1 MKKVYRNV
9 GEGVRRLVANEF
21 CHPEWQEMAVAAH
34 RLSLQ
39 DQIDN
44 LLAVSQLDRQQIQ
57 ILPHQVNA
65 VMTAINKMRTRAILA
80 DEVGLGKTIEA
91 GLIIKEYLAR
101 GLVKRVLILTPAPL
115 TTQWRGEMLYKFGEV
130 FVVADTANV
139 GKAAG
144 DEVPFLGF
152 DRHPLLIASLDTAKH
167 PSNADALLSQHWDL
181 VVVDEAHRLKNSATQ
196 AYKFVKQLR
205 SRFFLMLTATPVQ
218 NSLFELYNL
227 ADLVQEGLLGTP
239 EHFKETFVE
248 DKNGRVLKN
257 APKLGDLLSRV
268 MVRHRRA
275 DVGITFADRR
285 VETVLLEGTP
295 AEMALHDAVLD
306 FVRGDVAEQTAAANA
321 SQRGFKTLTY
331 IRLSRMMA
339 SSPAALAATVR
350 GMLAEC
356 TDPADGVALMRIVEL
371 AAEVK
376 INSKTRALVRTLAEL
391 GDKAI
396 VFASFYETQRYL
408 AEQLHAAGHDVVIFS
423 GAMNQ
428 REKDAAVNRFREP
441 GANKV
446 LLCTD
451 AGSEGVNLQ
460 FCHVLVNYDLP
471 WNPMRVEQR
480 IGRVHRIGQTRDVV
494 ILNMAIRDTVEEYIL
509 QLLEQ
514 KIQLFTNAV
523 GETDLIL
530 SQLRGVD
537 SFERAV
543 IDLIAKARE
552 PKDLRYRFEALGD
565 QMAMAKQAADQLKAF
580 DAKTLSLLDLSALE
594 PVVAQVAS

>member
-9 GEGVRRLVANEF
+9 GEGVRRLVAREF
-21 CHPEWQEMAVAAH
+21 CHPEWQQLAVQAH
-34 RLSLQ
+34 HLSLQ
-39 DQIDN
+39 QQIDE
-44 LLAVSQLDRQQIQ
+44 LLAVQALDGQQIQ
-57 ILPHQVNA
+57 IMPHQVNA

-91 GLIIKEYLAR
+91 GLIIKEYLSR

-115 TTQWRGEMLYKFGEV
+115 TTQWRGELLNKFGEY
-130 FVVADTANV
+130 FTIAD
-139 GKAAG
+139 KD
-144 DEVPFLGF
+144 DEEGFLGF
-152 DRHPLLIASLDTAKH
+152 DQHAQLICSLDTAKH
-167 PSNADALLSQHWDL
+167 PTNAEALLSQGWDL
-181 VVVDEAHRLKNSATQ
+181 VVVDEAHRLKNNATV
-196 AYKFVKQLR
+196 AYKFVQQLK

-227 ADLVQEGLLGTP
+227 VHLVQEGLLGTP
-239 EHFKETFVE
+239 EHFRDTYVA

-257 APKLGDLLSRV
+257 NDRLAGLLSKV

-275 DVGITFADRR
+275 DVGITFANRL
-285 VETVLLEGTP
+285 VETVLLDGSP

-306 FVRGDVAEQTAAANA
+306 FVRGGANPQA
-321 SQRGFKTLTY
+321 NGRGLKTLTY

-339 SSPAALAATVR
+339 SSPQALASTVR
-350 GMLAEC
+350 GMLGEC
-356 TDPADGVALMRIVEL
+356 VDPVDGASLMRILALAGEVET
-371 AAEVK
+371 
-376 INSKTRALVRTLAEL
+376 NSKTEALLNTLDEVK
-391 GDKAI
+391 DKAI
-396 VFASFYETQRYL
+396 VFTSFYETQKYL
-408 AEQLHAAGHDVVIFS
+408 RDRLEAAGYPVVLFS
-423 GAMNQ
+423 GKMS
-428 REKDAAVNRFREP
+428 RLEKDAAITRFRD
-441 GANKV
+441 GDGQILV
-446 LLCTD
+446 CTD

-480 IGRVHRIGQTRDVV
+480 IGRVHRIGQQRDVV

-530 SQLRGVD
+530 SNLRGVE

-543 IDLIAKARE
+543 IDMIAAAKE
-552 PKDLRYRFEALGD
+552 PKELRYRFEAFGD
-565 QMAMAKQAADQLKAF
+565 SLALAKQAADQIKEF
-580 DAKTLSLLDLSALE
+580 DAKTLSLLDLSALD
-594 PVVAQVAS
+594 ACG

>member
-21 CHPEWQEMAVAAH
+21 CHPEWQQMAVQAH
-34 RLSLQ
+34 KLSLQ
-39 DQIDN
+39 EQIDQ
-44 LLAVSQLDRQQIQ
+44 LLAVAQLDRQQIQ

-101 GLVKRVLILTPAPL
+101 GLAKRVLILTPAPL

-130 FVVADTANV
+130 FVVADGASGTNRPA
-139 GKAAG
+139 
-144 DEVPFLGF
+144 DEIPFQGW
-152 DRHPLLIASLDTAKH
+152 DRHDLLIASLDTAKH
-167 PSNADALLSQHWDL
+167 PTNADLITSQHWDL

-205 SRFFLMLTATPVQ
+205 TRFFLMLTATPVQ

-239 EHFKETFVE
+239 EHFRDTYVA
-248 DKNGRVLKN
+248 DKNGRTLKN
-257 APKLGDLLSRV
+257 DHRLGDLLGRV

-275 DVGITFADRR
+275 DVGIVFADRR
-285 VETVLLEGTP
+285 VETVLLDGTP
-295 AEMALHDAVLD
+295 EEMILHEAVLD
-306 FVRGDVAEQTAAANA
+306 FVRGDQAPGAPATGLQG
-321 SQRGFKTLTY
+321 RGFKTLTS

-339 SSPAALAATVR
+339 SSPAALAQTVR

-356 TDPADGVALMRIVEL
+356 QDPADGVALARIMQL
-371 AAEVK
+371 AQDVK
-376 INSKTRALVRTLAEL
+376 TNSKTQALLRALEEVD
-391 GDKAI
+391 DKAI
-396 VFASFYETQRYL
+396 VFASFYETQKYL
-408 AEQLHAAGHDVVIFS
+408 YEQLTAAGRDVVLFS
-423 GAMNQ
+423 GSMNQ
-428 REKDAAVNRFREP
+428 REKDAAVARFRED
-441 GANKV
+441 GRNKV

-460 FCHVLVNYDLP
+460 FCHVLINYDLP

-480 IGRVHRIGQTRDVV
+480 IGRVHRIGQQRDVV

-514 KIQLFTNAV
+514 KIRLFTNAV

-543 IDLIAKARE
+543 IDLIAKAKE
-552 PKDLRYRFEALGD
+552 PKELRYQFEAFGE
-565 QMAMAKQAADQLKAF
+565 QMALAKQAADQIKAF

-594 PVVAQVAS
+594 GAQAQAS

>member
-21 CHPEWQEMAVAAH
+21 CHPEWQQMAVQAH
-34 RLSLQ
+34 KLSLQ
-39 DQIDN
+39 EQIDQ
-44 LLAVSQLDRQQIQ
+44 LLAVAQLDRQQIQ

-101 GLVKRVLILTPAPL
+101 GLAKRVLILTPAPL
-115 TTQWRGEMLYKFGEV
+115 TTQWRGELLYKFGEV
-130 FVVADTANV
+130 FVVADKDDDQLF
-139 GKAAG
+139 G
-144 DEVPFLGF
+144 GF
-152 DRHPLLIASLDTAKH
+152 DHHPLLIASLDTAKH
-167 PSNADALLSQHWDL
+167 PANADMLLSQHWDL
-181 VVVDEAHRLKNSATQ
+181 IVVDEAHRLKNAATQ

-205 SRFFLMLTATPVQ
+205 TRFFLMLTATPVQ

-239 EHFKETFVE
+239 EHFKETYVA
-248 DKNGRVLKN
+248 DKNGRILKN
-257 APKLGDLLSRV
+257 DGRLGDLLSRV

-275 DVGITFADRR
+275 DVGIVFADRR

-295 AEMALHDAVLD
+295 EELALHEAVLD
-306 FVRGDVAEQTAAANA
+306 FVRGDQAHGGPQG
-321 SQRGFKTLTY
+321 RGFKTLTY

-339 SSPAALAATVR
+339 SSPAALAQTVR
-350 GMLAEC
+350 GMLADAV
-356 TDPADGVALMRIVEL
+356 DPADGVALARIMQL
-371 AAEVK
+371 AQEVK
-376 INSKTRALVRTLAEL
+376 TNSKTLALLRALEEVD
-391 GDKAI
+391 DKAI
-396 VFASFYETQRYL
+396 VFASFYETQKYL
-408 AEQLHAAGHDVVIFS
+408 YEQLTAAGREVVLFS
-423 GAMNQ
+423 GSMNQ
-428 REKDAAVNRFREP
+428 KEKDAAVNRFREP
-441 GANKV
+441 GPNKV

-460 FCHVLVNYDLP
+460 FCHVLINYDLP

-480 IGRVHRIGQTRDVV
+480 IGRVHRIGQQRDVV

-514 KIQLFTNAV
+514 KIRLFTNAV

-543 IDLIAKARE
+543 IDLIAKAKE
-552 PKDLRYRFEALGD
+552 PKELRYQFEAFGD
-565 QMAMAKQAADQLKAF
+565 QMAMAKQAADQIKAF

-594 PVVAQVAS
+594 GSAQAS

>member
-9 GEGVRRLVANEF
+9 GEGLRRLAANEF
-21 CHPEWQEMAVAAH
+21 CHPEWQQMAVQAH
-34 RLSLQ
+34 KLSLQ
-39 DQIDN
+39 EQIDQ
-44 LLAVSQLDRQQIQ
+44 LLAVAQLDRQQIQ

-101 GLVKRVLILTPAPL
+101 GLAKRVLILTPAPL
-115 TTQWRGEMLYKFGEV
+115 TTQWRGELLYKFGEV
-130 FVVADTANV
+130 FVVADKDDDTL
-139 GKAAG
+139 
-144 DEVPFLGF
+144 FQGF

-167 PSNADALLSQHWDL
+167 PANADLLLSQQWDL
-181 VVVDEAHRLKNSATQ
+181 IVVDEAHRLKNAATQ

-205 SRFFLMLTATPVQ
+205 TRFFLMLTATPVQ

-257 APKLGDLLSRV
+257 DARLGDLLGRV

-275 DVGITFADRR
+275 DVGIVFADRR
-285 VETVLLEGTP
+285 VETVLLDGTP
-295 AEMALHDAVLD
+295 EEMALHEAVLD
-306 FVRGDVAEQTAAANA
+306 FVRGDSTSGTAG
-321 SQRGFKTLTY
+321 RGFKTLTY

-339 SSPAALAATVR
+339 SSPAALALTVR

-356 TDPADGVALMRIVEL
+356 QDPADGVALSRIMQL
-371 AAEVK
+371 AQGVK
-376 INSKTRALVRTLAEL
+376 TNSKTQALLRALEEV

-396 VFASFYETQRYL
+396 VFASFYETQKYL
-408 AEQLHAAGHDVVIFS
+408 HEQLTNAGHEVVLFS

-428 REKDAAVNRFREP
+428 KDKDAAVSRFREP

-460 FCHVLVNYDLP
+460 FCHVLINYDLP

-480 IGRVHRIGQTRDVV
+480 IGRVHRIGQKRDVV

-514 KIQLFTNAV
+514 KIRLFTNAV

-543 IDLIAKARE
+543 IDLIAKAKE
-552 PKDLRYRFEALGD
+552 PKDLRYQFEAFGD
-565 QMAMAKQAADQLKAF
+565 QMALAKQAADQIKAF

-594 PVVAQVAS
+594 GSMQATYERRPA

>member
-9 GEGVRRLVANEF
+9 GEGVRRLVNREY
-21 CHPEWQEMAVAAH
+21 CHPEWQTLSVQAHHLSLQQQIDELLAVAA
-34 RLSLQ
+34 
-39 DQIDN
+39 
-44 LLAVSQLDRQQIQ
+44 LDRQQIQ

-91 GLIIKEYLAR
+91 GLVIKEYLAR

-115 TTQWRGEMLYKFGEV
+115 TTQWRGELLHKFGEY
-130 FVVADTANV
+130 FTIAD
-139 GKAAG
+139 KD
-144 DEVPFLGF
+144 DEEGFLGF
-152 DRHPLLIASLDTAKH
+152 DQHQQLIVSLDTAKH
-167 PSNADALLSQHWDL
+167 AANAEILLHQHWDL
-181 VVVDEAHRLKNSATQ
+181 VVVDEAHRLKNNATV
-196 AYKFVKQLR
+196 AYKFVQQLS

-227 ADLVQEGLLGTP
+227 VHLVQEGLLGTP
-239 EHFKETFVE
+239 EHFRDTFVS

-257 APKLGDLLSRV
+257 NDRLGALLGKV

-275 DVGITFADRR
+275 DVGITFANRL
-285 VETVLLEGTP
+285 VETVLLDGSP
-295 AEMALHDAVLD
+295 AEMALHEAVLD
-306 FVRGDVAEQTAAANA
+306 FVRGGANPGA
-321 SQRGFKTLTY
+321 GRGMKTLTY

-339 SSPAALAATVR
+339 SSPQALAATVR
-350 GMLAEC
+350 GMLKDCPDA
-356 TDPADGVALMRIVEL
+356 ADGAALMRIMALAQEVET
-371 AAEVK
+371 
-376 INSKTRALVRTLAEL
+376 NSKTEALLQTLGEVD
-391 GDKAI
+391 DKAI
-396 VFASFYETQRYL
+396 VFTSFYETQHYL
-408 AEQLHAAGHDVVIFS
+408 KDRLEAAGYTVVLFS
-423 GAMNQ
+423 GKMS
-428 REKDAAVNRFREP
+428 RLEKDAAVARFRE
-441 GANKV
+441 GDGQV
-446 LLCTD
+446 LVCTD

-480 IGRVHRIGQTRDVV
+480 IGRVHRIGQQRDVV

-530 SQLRGVD
+530 SNLRGFD

-543 IDLIAKARE
+543 IDMIAAAKE
-552 PKDLRYRFEALGD
+552 PKELRYQFEAFGESL
-565 QMAMAKQAADQLKAF
+565 AMAKQAADQIKAF

-594 PVVAQVAS
+594 AVDQRRVS